1 MRVLQRLMIA
11 GAALALLSAPAFA
24 HQTSKLDAFQ
34 VEPATA
40 QQQTCQGWG
49 VRCDGEVTP
58 SFCIADDKC
67 ASALPG
73 GAIARYDQRMDSVL
87 RG

>member
-1 MRVLQRLMIA
+1 MIA
-11 GAALALLSAPAFA
+11 GAAAALFSAPALA
-24 HQTSKLDAFQ
+24 SQTSKLEAYQ
-34 VEPATA
+34 ARPATA

-58 SFCIADDKC
+58 SYCIADDVC
-67 ASALPG
+67 ANALPG
-73 GAIARYDQRMDSVL
+73 GAIARYDERMDSIL